1 MDKKKIMDVALVP
14 TVVLLV
20 LQLISF
26 VTLLIPRF
34 NLYSS
39 SDFSVLP
46 LLGVIFYLL
55 PAIIYIYAG
64 YSAVKNYKLELGE
77 AFSIGVMMSALMT
90 LTSTLITS
98 EMMAY
103 QGRTERSYYIYA
115 LIGMIFGLV
124 GGSLFNGFLAFV
136 GGAVAQPKP
145 KPETAQAEKKSTD
158 WVVIG
163 ALVIV
168 VILVIVFVLFY
179 LGPTPSPRYI
189 SQCTFPA
196 GFTCIT
202 TKLQV
207 GTSKLYLIVGQGTG
221 HSIMVTGLNCT
232 QNTSSDF
239 SSSGTISYGPNQ
251 NITIASGSS
260 ATLSTPSDAS
270 KTWLNVTCVLANG
283 SDPLDTNIG
292 SLYNGKIYIKY
303 TETDTDLQRIVV
315 GTYTA
320 KYES

>member
-103 QGRTERSYYIYA
+103 QGRTESSYYLYA
-115 LIGMIFGLV
+115 LISMIFGLV

-136 GGAVAQPKP
+136 GGAIAQPKP
-145 KPETAQAEKKSTD
+145 KPGTAQAEKKPTD
-158 WVVIG
+158 
-163 ALVIV
+163 
-168 VILVIVFVLFY
+168 
-179 LGPTPSPRYI
+179 
-189 SQCTFPA
+189 
-196 GFTCIT
+196 
-202 TKLQV
+202 
-207 GTSKLYLIVGQGTG
+207 
-221 HSIMVTGLNCT
+221 
-232 QNTSSDF
+232 
-239 SSSGTISYGPNQ
+239 
-251 NITIASGSS
+251 
-260 ATLSTPSDAS
+260 
-270 KTWLNVTCVLANG
+270 
-283 SDPLDTNIG
+283 
-292 SLYNGKIYIKY
+292 
-303 TETDTDLQRIVV
+303 
-315 GTYTA
+315 
-320 KYES
+320 